1 MLWTRPAAGSGG
13 AGMVRTMR
21 SVWSGAVSFGLV
33 SIPVKLYPATEAKD
47 VRFHL
52 VDPETGRR
60 VRYRR
65 VVEED
70 RSLPDVVMGEEDA
83 APGASEEVA
92 LEDDAGEEP
101 QGPASP
107 PGPEREEPRDREVAF
122 EDLERAY
129 EIEPGEQVTVTQE
142 ELRRLRPPRSR
153 TIEIEDFVD
162 LASIDPV
169 YFEKSYVLA
178 PEYGGAAD
186 KPYVLLMRALERA
199 GRAGIGRF
207 VLRTKP
213 HLVAIRPAGGVLGLE
228 TMFFADEV
236 REGSSFVSGVEDVTV
251 SDQELRLAQTLI
263 DTLNVE
269 WDPARYSDTYREE
282 LLRRID
288 EKVPVARPES
298 REEALPARARVDE
311 LMDALKASVEEA
323 KKAKKQK
330 RRSA

>member
-1 MLWTRPAAGSGG
+1 
-13 AGMVRTMR
+13 MR

-70 RSLPDVVMGEEDA
+70 RSLPDVVLGEEDT
-83 APGASEEVA
+83 PQDDS
-92 LEDDAGEEP
+92 EDDTAEEP
-101 QGPASP
+101 ERPAPSTAE
-107 PGPEREEPRDREVAF
+107 GDEPRDHEIAY

-213 HLVAIRPAGGVLGLE
+213 HLVAIRPRDGVLSLE
-228 TMFFADEV
+228 TLFFGDEV
-236 REGSSFVSGVEDVTV
+236 RDVSRVVPSPDSVRIDERELQLAEDLVGM
-251 SDQELRLAQTLI
+251 LAT
-263 DTLNVE
+263 E
-269 WDPARYSDTYREE
+269 WDPSAYADTYRQE
-282 LLRRID
+282 LLTLLGNKAPTRSH
-288 EKVPVARPES
+288 EPEA
-298 REEALPARARVDE
+298 ELGPARTSEAE
-311 LMDALKASVEEA
+311 ALMDALRRSVEEA
-323 KKAKKQK
+323 KR
-330 RRSA
+330 RRSSSRGRGSSRAV

>member
-1 MLWTRPAAGSGG
+1 
-13 AGMVRTMR
+13 MR

-65 VVEED
+65 VVQED
-70 RSLPDVVMGEEDA
+70 RGLPDVVLGEENA
-83 APGASEEVA
+83 G
-92 LEDDAGEEP
+92 EDDAAEDDAAEENAAHEVRRPAPEPP
-101 QGPASP
+101 Q
-107 PGPEREEPRDREVAF
+107 RDEPRDHEVAF

-186 KPYVLLMRALERA
+186 KPYVLLMRALER
-199 GRAGIGRF
+199 RANLLE
-207 VLRTKP
+207 VLRST
-213 HLVAIRPAGGVLGLE
+213 LDQRSVFMWIGGENPAPEL
-228 TMFFADEV
+228 
-236 REGSSFVSGVEDVTV
+236 RTV
-251 SDQELRLAQTLI
+251 SVVGANYGLGYRNLGTVGVVGPLRMDYAT
-263 DTLNVE
+263 
-269 WDPARYSDTYREE
+269 WG
-282 LLRRID
+282 LRGSRA
-288 EKVPVARPES
+288 EYYLARPEPLAWGLSMFMQTSGS
-298 REEALPARARVDE
+298 RAAHKRACLERIRAAGLPPSHRRLLLGGVGAHLGGEE
-311 LMDALKASVEEA
+311 
-323 KKAKKQK
+323 
-330 RRSA
+330 RR

>member
-1 MLWTRPAAGSGG
+1 
-13 AGMVRTMR
+13 MR

-70 RSLPDVVMGEEDA
+70 RSLPDVVLGEEDA
-83 APGASEEVA
+83 AVEEDEP
-92 LEDDAGEEP
+92 EDDA
-101 QGPASP
+101 AD
-107 PGPEREEPRDREVAF
+107 EPRRPAASTPEAPHDHEIAY

-142 ELRRLRPPRSR
+142 ELRALRPPRSR

-186 KPYVLLMRALERA
+186 KPYILLMRALERA

-213 HLVAIRPAGGVLGLE
+213 HLVAIRPRDGVLSLE
-228 TMFFADEV
+228 TLFFGDEV
-236 REGSSFVSGVEDVTV
+236 RDISRVVPSPDSVRIGERELQLAEDLVGM
-251 SDQELRLAQTLI
+251 LAT
-263 DTLNVE
+263 E
-269 WDPARYSDTYREE
+269 WDPSAYADTYRQE
-282 LLRRID
+282 LLTLLSTKAPTRSH
-288 EKVPVARPES
+288 EPE
-298 REEALPARARVDE
+298 EEPEPPRTSEAEA
-311 LMDALKASVEEA
+311 LMDALRRSVEEA
-323 KKAKKQK
+323 KRRRDGGSSKAV
-330 RRSA
+330 

>member
-1 MLWTRPAAGSGG
+1 
-13 AGMVRTMR
+13 MR
-21 SVWSGAVSFGLV
+21 SVWSGAVTFGLV

-70 RSLPDVVMGEEDA
+70 RSLPDVVLGEEDA
-83 APGASEEVA
+83 ASEVVDP
-92 LEDDAGEEP
+92 EDDAGDEP
-101 QGPASP
+101 QRPAPST
-107 PGPEREEPRDREVAF
+107 PERDDPPEHEIAY

-129 EIEPGEQVTVTQE
+129 EVEPGEQVTVTQE
-142 ELRRLRPPRSR
+142 ELRRIRPPRSR

-199 GRAGIGRF
+199 GRVGIGRF

-213 HLVAIRPAGGVLGLE
+213 HLVAIRPRDGVLSLE
-228 TMFFADEV
+228 TLFFGDEV
-236 REGSSFVSGVEDVTV
+236 RDVSRVVPAPGSVRID
-251 SDQELRLAQTLI
+251 DRELRLADDLI
-263 DTLNVE
+263 GMLATE
-269 WDPARYSDTYREE
+269 WNPAAYADTYRQE
-282 LLRRID
+282 LLTLLGSKAPTR
-288 EKVPVARPES
+288 S
-298 REEALPARARVDE
+298 REREDEPGPARTSEAEV
-311 LMDALKASVEEA
+311 LMDALRRSVEQA
-323 KKAKKQK
+323 K
-330 RRSA
+330 RRRGRSRGGDTSEAV

>member
-1 MLWTRPAAGSGG
+1 
-13 AGMVRTMR
+13 MR

-70 RSLPDVVMGEEDA
+70 RSLPDVVLGEEDA
-83 APGASEEVA
+83 ASEEA
-92 LEDDAGEEP
+92 DPEDDAPDEP
-101 QGPASP
+101 RRPSP
-107 PGPEREEPRDREVAF
+107 PEPDEPRDHEIAF

-142 ELRRLRPPRSR
+142 ELRMLRPPRSR

-186 KPYVLLMRALERA
+186 KPYILLMRALERA

-213 HLVAIRPAGGVLGLE
+213 HLVAIRPRDGVLSLE
-228 TMFFADEV
+228 TLFFGDEV
-236 REGSSFVSGVEDVTV
+236 RDMSRVVPSPDSVRIGERELQLAEDLVGMLGT
-251 SDQELRLAQTLI
+251 
-263 DTLNVE
+263 E
-269 WDPARYSDTYREE
+269 WDPSAYADTYRQE
-282 LLRRID
+282 LLTLLGSKAPTRFH
-288 EKVPVARPES
+288 EPEEE
-298 REEALPARARVDE
+298 REPARTSDAE
-311 LMDALKASVEEA
+311 ALMDALRRSVEEA
-323 KKAKKQK
+323 K
-330 RRSA
+330 RRRTSSGSSTRAG

>member
-1 MLWTRPAAGSGG
+1 
-13 AGMVRTMR
+13 
-21 SVWSGAVSFGLV
+21 VSFGLV

-70 RSLPDVVMGEEDA
+70 RSLPDVVLGEEDA
-83 APGASEEVA
+83 ASEVDNP
-92 LEDDAGEEP
+92 EDDAPDEP
-101 QGPASP
+101 QRPAA
-107 PGPEREEPRDREVAF
+107 PEHDEPRDHEIAF

-142 ELRRLRPPRSR
+142 ELRMLRPPRSR

-186 KPYVLLMRALERA
+186 KPYLLLMRALERA

-213 HLVAIRPAGGVLGLE
+213 HLVAIRPRDGVLSLE
-228 TMFFADEV
+228 TLFFGDEV
-236 REGSSFVSGVEDVTV
+236 RDMSRVVPAPDSVRIGERELQLAEDLVGM
-251 SDQELRLAQTLI
+251 LAT
-263 DTLNVE
+263 E
-269 WDPARYSDTYREE
+269 WDPSAYADTYRQE
-282 LLRRID
+282 LLTLLGSKAPTRSH
-288 EKVPVARPES
+288 EPEEEPQAARTS
-298 REEALPARARVDE
+298 EAEA
-311 LMDALKASVEEA
+311 LMDALRRSVEEA
-323 KKAKKQK
+323 K
-330 RRSA
+330 RRRTSSGSSRAG

>member
-1 MLWTRPAAGSGG
+1 
-13 AGMVRTMR
+13 
-21 SVWSGAVSFGLV
+21 VSFGLV

-70 RSLPDVVMGEEDA
+70 RSLPDVVLGEEDA
-83 APGASEEVA
+83 ASEVDNP
-92 LEDDAGEEP
+92 EDDAPDEP
-101 QGPASP
+101 QRPAA
-107 PGPEREEPRDREVAF
+107 PEHDEPRDHEIAF

-142 ELRRLRPPRSR
+142 ELRMLRPPRSR

-186 KPYVLLMRALERA
+186 KPYILLMRALERA

-213 HLVAIRPAGGVLGLE
+213 HLVAIRPRDGVLSLE
-228 TMFFADEV
+228 TLFFGDEV
-236 REGSSFVSGVEDVTV
+236 RDMSRVVPAPDSVRIGERELQLAEDLVGM
-251 SDQELRLAQTLI
+251 LAT
-263 DTLNVE
+263 E
-269 WDPARYSDTYREE
+269 WDPSAYADTYRQE
-282 LLRRID
+282 LLTLLGNKAPTRSH
-288 EKVPVARPES
+288 EPE
-298 REEALPARARVDE
+298 EEPQPARTSEAE
-311 LMDALKASVEEA
+311 ALMDALRRSVDEA
-323 KKAKKQK
+323 K
-330 RRSA
+330 RRRTSSGSSRAG

>member
-1 MLWTRPAAGSGG
+1 
-13 AGMVRTMR
+13 MR
-21 SVWSGAVSFGLV
+21 SVWSGAVTFGLV

-70 RSLPDVVMGEEDA
+70 RSLPDVVLGEEGA
-83 APGASEEVA
+83 A
-92 LEDDAGEEP
+92 EDDEVGEARR
-101 QGPASP
+101 PASAP
-107 PGPEREEPRDREVAF
+107 PERDEPPEHEVAF

-142 ELRRLRPPRSR
+142 ELRRIRPPRSR

-199 GRAGIGRF
+199 GRVGIGRF

-213 HLVAIRPAGGVLGLE
+213 HLVAIRPRDGALSLE
-228 TMFFADEV
+228 TLFFGDEV
-236 REGSSFVSGVEDVTV
+236 RDISRVVPAPGSVRIDDRELQLAEDLVGM
-251 SDQELRLAQTLI
+251 LAT
-263 DTLNVE
+263 E
-269 WDPARYSDTYREE
+269 WDPAAYADTYRQE
-282 LLRRID
+282 LLSLIGT
-288 EKVPVARPES
+288 KA
-298 REEALPARARVDE
+298 PARSPERDEEPEPARTSEAEV
-311 LMDALKASVEEA
+311 LMDALRRSVEQARRRRTPSRGGDTSEA
-323 KKAKKQK
+323 V
-330 RRSA
+330 

>member
-1 MLWTRPAAGSGG
+1 
-13 AGMVRTMR
+13 MR

-70 RSLPDVVMGEEDA
+70 RSLPDVVLGEEDA
-83 APGASEEVA
+83 APEDDAASEGDA
-92 LEDDAGEEP
+92 IDDDAGEEP
-101 QGPASP
+101 QRQAP
-107 PGPEREEPRDREVAF
+107 PPSERDEPGDHEIAF

-129 EIEPGEQVTVTQE
+129 EIGPGEQVTVTQE

-153 TIEIEDFVD
+153 TIQIEDFVD

-213 HLVAIRPAGGVLGLE
+213 HLVAIRPRDGVLSLE
-228 TMFFADEV
+228 TLFFGDEV
-236 REGSSFVSGVEDVTV
+236 RDMSRVVPSPDSVRIGERELQLAEDLVGM
-251 SDQELRLAQTLI
+251 LAT
-263 DTLNVE
+263 E
-269 WDPARYSDTYREE
+269 WDPSAYADTYRQE
-282 LLRRID
+282 LLTLLGSKAPTR
-288 EKVPVARPES
+288 S
-298 REEALPARARVDE
+298 REPEEEPQPARTSEAE
-311 LMDALKASVEEA
+311 ALMDALRRSVEEA
-323 KKAKKQK
+323 KRRRTSSRGGGSSKAV
-330 RRSA
+330 

>member
-1 MLWTRPAAGSGG
+1 
-13 AGMVRTMR
+13 MR
-21 SVWSGAVSFGLV
+21 SVWSGAISFGLV

-70 RSLPDVVMGEEDA
+70 RSLPDVVLGEEDA
-83 APGASEEVA
+83 AAGEDEAA
-92 LEDDAGEEP
+92 LDDAGLDDAGEEAP
-101 QGPASP
+101 RPASAP
-107 PGPEREEPRDREVAF
+107 PEPDEPPEHEIAY

-129 EIEPGEQVTVTQE
+129 EIEPGERVTVTQE
-142 ELRRLRPPRSR
+142 ELRRIRPPRSR

-186 KPYVLLMRALERA
+186 KPYILLMRALERA

-213 HLVAIRPAGGVLGLE
+213 HLVAIRPRDGVLSLE
-228 TMFFADEV
+228 TLFFGDEV
-236 REGSSFVSGVEDVTV
+236 RDMSRVVPSPDSVRIGERELQLAEDLVGM
-251 SDQELRLAQTLI
+251 LAT
-263 DTLNVE
+263 E
-269 WDPARYSDTYREE
+269 WDPSAYADTYRQE
-282 LLRRID
+282 LLTLLSTKAPTR
-288 EKVPVARPES
+288 S
-298 REEALPARARVDE
+298 REPEEEPQPARTSEAE
-311 LMDALKASVEEA
+311 ALMDALRRSVEEA
-323 KKAKKQK
+323 KRRRTSSGSSKAV
-330 RRSA
+330 

>member
-1 MLWTRPAAGSGG
+1 
-13 AGMVRTMR
+13 MR

-70 RSLPDVVMGEEDA
+70 RSLPDVVLGEEDA
-83 APGASEEVA
+83 ASEVDNP
-92 LEDDAGEEP
+92 EDDAPDEP
-101 QGPASP
+101 QRPAA
-107 PGPEREEPRDREVAF
+107 PEPDEPRDHEIAF

-142 ELRRLRPPRSR
+142 ELRMLRPPRSR

-186 KPYVLLMRALERA
+186 KPYLLLMRALERA

-213 HLVAIRPAGGVLGLE
+213 HLVAIRPRDGVLSLE
-228 TMFFADEV
+228 TLFFGDEV
-236 REGSSFVSGVEDVTV
+236 RDMSRVVPAPDSVRIGERELQLAEDLVGM
-251 SDQELRLAQTLI
+251 LAT
-263 DTLNVE
+263 E
-269 WDPARYSDTYREE
+269 WDPSAYADTYRQE
-282 LLRRID
+282 LLTLLGSKAPTRSS
-288 EKVPVARPES
+288 EPE
-298 REEALPARARVDE
+298 EEPQPARTSEAE
-311 LMDALKASVEEA
+311 ALMDALRRSVEEA
-323 KKAKKQK
+323 K
-330 RRSA
+330 RRRTSSGSSRAG

>member
-1 MLWTRPAAGSGG
+1 M
-13 AGMVRTMR
+13 
-21 SVWSGAVSFGLV
+21 SFGLV

-70 RSLPDVVMGEEDA
+70 RSLPDVVLGEEDA
-83 APGASEEVA
+83 ASEEA
-92 LEDDAGEEP
+92 DPEDDAPDEP
-101 QGPASP
+101 QRPAA
-107 PGPEREEPRDREVAF
+107 PEHDEPRDHEIAF

-186 KPYVLLMRALERA
+186 KPYLLLMRALERA

-213 HLVAIRPAGGVLGLE
+213 HLVAIRPRDGVLSLE
-228 TMFFADEV
+228 TLFFGDEV
-236 REGSSFVSGVEDVTV
+236 RDMSRVVPAPDSVRIGERELQLAEDLVGM
-251 SDQELRLAQTLI
+251 LAT
-263 DTLNVE
+263 E
-269 WDPARYSDTYREE
+269 WDPSAYADTYRQE
-282 LLRRID
+282 LLTLLSSKAPTRSHEPEEEPR
-288 EKVPVARPES
+288 PARTS
-298 REEALPARARVDE
+298 DAEALR
-311 LMDALKASVEEA
+311 DALRRSVEEA
-323 KKAKKQK
+323 K
-330 RRSA
+330 RRRTSSGSSQAG

>member
-1 MLWTRPAAGSGG
+1 
-13 AGMVRTMR
+13 MR
-21 SVWSGAVSFGLV
+21 SVWSGAVTFGLV

-70 RSLPDVVMGEEDA
+70 RSLPDVVLGEEDA
-83 APGASEEVA
+83 A
-92 LEDDAGEEP
+92 EDDAVGEARR
-101 QGPASP
+101 PASTP
-107 PGPEREEPRDREVAF
+107 PERDDPPEHEIAF

-142 ELRRLRPPRSR
+142 ELRRIRPPRSR

-162 LASIDPV
+162 LTSIDPV

-199 GRAGIGRF
+199 GRVGIGRF

-213 HLVAIRPAGGVLGLE
+213 HLVAIRPHDGVLSLE
-228 TMFFADEV
+228 TLFFGDEV
-236 REGSSFVSGVEDVTV
+236 RDMSRVVPSPGSVRID
-251 SDQELRLAQTLI
+251 DRELRLAEDLI
-263 DTLNVE
+263 GMLATE
-269 WDPARYSDTYREE
+269 WDPAAYADTYRQE
-282 LLRRID
+282 LLTLIGS
-288 EKVPVARPES
+288 KAPTS
-298 REEALPARARVDE
+298 REREDELEPARTSEAEV
-311 LMDALKASVEEA
+311 LMDALRRSVEEA
-323 KKAKKQK
+323 K
-330 RRSA
+330 RRRTASRGGDTSEAV

>member
-1 MLWTRPAAGSGG
+1 
-13 AGMVRTMR
+13 MR

-83 APGASEEVA
+83 TSEGDAPEDAT
-92 LEDDAGEEP
+92 EDDAGDESRRP
-101 QGPASP
+101 VPST
-107 PGPEREEPRDREVAF
+107 PERDEPGDHEIAF

-186 KPYVLLMRALERA
+186 KPYILLMQALERA

-213 HLVAIRPAGGVLGLE
+213 HLVAIRPRDGVLSLE
-228 TMFFADEV
+228 TLFFGDEV
-236 REGSSFVSGVEDVTV
+236 RDMSRVVPSADSVRIGERELQLAEDLVGM
-251 SDQELRLAQTLI
+251 LAT
-263 DTLNVE
+263 E
-269 WDPARYSDTYREE
+269 WDPSAYADTYRQE
-282 LLRRID
+282 LLTLLSTKAPTRSHEPED
-288 EKVPVARPES
+288 ELE
-298 REEALPARARVDE
+298 PARTSDAE
-311 LMDALKASVEEA
+311 ALMDALRRSVEEA
-323 KKAKKQK
+323 K
-330 RRSA
+330 RRRPPSESSRAV

>member
-1 MLWTRPAAGSGG
+1 
-13 AGMVRTMR
+13 MR

-70 RSLPDVVMGEEDA
+70 RSLPDVVLGEEDA
-83 APGASEEVA
+83 ASEEDDP
-92 LEDDAGEEP
+92 EDDAADEP
-101 QGPASP
+101 RRPAPST
-107 PGPEREEPRDREVAF
+107 PERDEPGDHEIAF

-129 EIEPGEQVTVTQE
+129 EIEPGEQVSITQE
-142 ELRRLRPPRSR
+142 EFRRLRPPRSR

-186 KPYVLLMRALERA
+186 KPYILLMRALERA

-213 HLVAIRPAGGVLGLE
+213 HLVAIRPRDGVLALE
-228 TMFFADEV
+228 TLFFGDEV
-236 REGSSFVSGVEDVTV
+236 RDVSRVVPSPDSVRIGERELQLAEDLVGM
-251 SDQELRLAQTLI
+251 LAT
-263 DTLNVE
+263 E
-269 WDPARYSDTYREE
+269 WDPSAYGDTYRQELLTLLGSKAPTSSREPDEE
-282 LLRRID
+282 L
-288 EKVPVARPES
+288 E
-298 REEALPARARVDE
+298 PARTSEAE
-311 LMDALKASVEEA
+311 ALMDALRRSVEEA
-323 KKAKKQK
+323 KRRRGSPGGGSSKAV
-330 RRSA
+330 